1 MRNIIAEDGR
11 LSSQAQ
17 NSLLARLGVSFNGRL
32 SEDAQLR
39 PQGLSSGAIAPG
51 DGYWPSSTNAVL
63 ATSGSWTTPASQLA
77 DVRGAAGVYCIVNVE
92 SISAGTVDI
101 KLQSSPII
109 SIDDNAWTTVAS
121 STGITTAGV
130 EVLTVTRLSTEVVTG
145 YLRLRVT
152 CTSGPSTVNFR
163 GELLQKQVEDSES
176 GIWLEALP
184 VGLTGS
190 GTWDMPLTW
199 LLDCSRFLSC
209 YLLLSYSGS
218 DGSAVTARLQTA
230 VTVTADANQ
239 WKTVATKTLAS
250 TSQLLDGR
258 STLSTP
264 TMGLLRLR
272 LEHSGGGTAT
282 GLLRVHYLLKE
293 I

>member
-1 MRNIIAEDGR
+1 MRT
-11 LSSQAQ
+11 LSANSWQALGQSHGAASQFRSQGA
-17 NSLLARLGVSFNGRL
+17 L
-32 SEDAQLR
+32 SASRDSE
-39 PQGLSSGAIAPG
+39 

-63 ATSGSWTTPASQLA
+63 ATNGKWTTPASQIVDA
-77 DVRGAAGVYCIVNVE
+77 RGAAGAYAVVTLQ
-92 SISAGTVDI
+92 SISGGTIDLE
-101 KLQSSPII
+101 LQACPVVSM
-109 SIDDNAWTTVAS
+109 DEAAWTTVAS

-130 EVLTVTRLSTEVVTG
+130 QVLKVTRLSTQVVTG
-145 YLRLRVT
+145 YLRVRIT
-152 CTSGPSTVNFR
+152 CTAGPSTLNFR

-176 GIWLEALP
+176 GVWLEALP

-190 GTWDMPLTW
+190 ASWDMPLTW
-199 LLDCSRFLSC
+199 LVDSSRFLSC

-230 VTVTADANQ
+230 PALSADANQ
-239 WKTVATKTLAS
+239 WNTVATTTLAA

-264 TMGLLRLR
+264 PMGLLRLR
-272 LEHSGGGTAT
+272 LEHSGGGTAN
-282 GLLRVHYLLKE
+282 GVLRVHYLLKE